1 MNVDELRPALATPFP
16 AVVLEIAHQFL
27 LLRVDRYNR
36 FVRRQERRRLRVDVL
51 KLRVAIDVLA
61 AFSCLVVR
69 LQAVAHAAQ
78 KLADNRRANL
88 MTLLRQLG
96 HEVTQAAGR
105 PQQWLHRIAPR
116 HRFDQALE
124 IGREGWIPGRLLLAP
139 AARLTD
145 TSSRNRH
152 VVANVRK
159 SVINRRPRQSADAGH
174 QADPAVSQRFR
185 LQRDK
190 APEALFIQNRGHLP
204 IALPRGARLSGS
216 NHPTTLRRA
225 THHCESRAKILAICG
240 NYDSV
245 VYGRALTCAFS
256 KTIGY
261 AHARGRSIGPS

>member
-1 MNVDELRPALATPFP
+1 MCWPPSR
-16 AVVLEIAHQFL
+16 VLLFACRLEPMP
-27 LLRVDRYNR
+27 
-36 FVRRQERRRLRVDVL
+36 RRSSLTT
-51 KLRVAIDVLA
+51 
-61 AFSCLVVR
+61 
-69 LQAVAHAAQ
+69 
-78 KLADNRRANL
+78 RRANL

-185 LQRDK
+185 LQGDK

-225 THHCESRAKILAICG
+225 THHCESRAKNPRDLWQ
-240 NYDSV
+240 
-245 VYGRALTCAFS
+245 L
-256 KTIGY
+256 
-261 AHARGRSIGPS
+261 

>member
-1 MNVDELRPALATPFP
+1 MNVDELRPALATRFP
-16 AVVLEIAHQFL
+16 AVVLEIAYQFL
-27 LLRVDRYNR
+27 LLRVDRYDR
-36 FVRRQERRRLRVDVL
+36 FVRRQDRRGLRVDVL

-88 MTLLRQLG
+88 MTFLRQLG
-96 HEVTQAAGR
+96 HEVTGR

-124 IGREGWIPGRLLLAP
+124 IGREGWIPGRLLLVP

-185 LQRDK
+185 LQGDR
-190 APEALFIQNRGHLP
+190 APEALFIQNRA
-204 IALPRGARLSGS
+204 I
-216 NHPTTLRRA
+216 
-225 THHCESRAKILAICG
+225 SR
-240 NYDSV
+240 
-245 VYGRALTCAFS
+245 
-256 KTIGY
+256 
-261 AHARGRSIGPS
+261 

>member
-1 MNVDELRPALATPFP
+1 MLTSSGLPWRRHSRPLFLKLPTNSFFFVSTDMTGSFAARNVVA
-16 AVVLEIAHQFL
+16 
-27 LLRVDRYNR
+27 
-36 FVRRQERRRLRVDVL
+36 LRVDVL

-88 MTLLRQLG
+88 MPLLRQLG

-116 HRFDQALE
+116 SRFDQGLE
-124 IGREGWIPGRLLLAP
+124 IGREGWIPGRLLLAS

-145 TSSRNRH
+145 ASSRDRH
-152 VVANVRK
+152 IVANVRK

-174 QADPAVSQRFR
+174 QADPAASQCSR
-185 LQRDK
+185 LQRNK
-190 APEALFIQNRGHLP
+190 TAAALFIQNRGHLS

-216 NHPTTLRRA
+216 NHPATLRRA
-225 THHCESRAKILAICG
+225 THHCESRSANPRDLWQ
-240 NYDSV
+240 
-245 VYGRALTCAFS
+245 L
-256 KTIGY
+256 
-261 AHARGRSIGPS
+261 